1 MFIWL
6 KSSKYAVRNKNVD
19 ISNGNSNFEK
29 NRTFTY
35 DNGANVWQPGNIRQ
49 IPDRTTCDK
58 NRYEC
63 TRWQIVGQWGDD
75 CLQCN
80 RLPESRIS
88 YIQDNK
94 VNETRWTY
102 DAYGNITSELSAPYD
117 VATFLG
123 TTFTYDAEGRNLASS
138 TNALGQTTTYA
149 NYDKFGHAGTVTDFK
164 HRSTSYQYDAW
175 GQLISTQ
182 HPDGT
187 KEEVKTDWG
196 GQGLIGQQLEEVEEE
211 FQINISLRIQLIK
224 TFIKTFFM
232 KRKNG
237 TGVIMN
243 LLQWLYPYYMMMRV
257 AMELL
262 MIS

>member
-1 MFIWL
+1 MVILF
-6 KSSKYAVRNKNVD
+6 SKKFVPLHTTTAQ
-19 ISNGNSNFEK
+19 
-29 NRTFTY
+29 TY
-35 DNGANVWQPGNIRQ
+35 DNLVTSGRYLIGQPVTKTVTNVCGGTSWVNEETIAY
-49 IPDRTTCDK
+49 
-58 NRYEC
+58 NA
-63 TRWQIVGQWGDD
+63 
-75 CLQCN
+75 N

-94 VNETRWTY
+94 INETRWTY

-123 TTFTYDAEGRNLASS
+123 TTFTYDAECRNLASS
-138 TNALGQTTTYA
+138 TNALGQTTTYT
-149 NYDKFGHAGTVTDFK
+149 NYDKFGHAGTVIDFK
-164 HRSTSYQYDAW
+164 HGSTSYQYDAW

-243 LLQWLYPYYMMMRV
+243 LLQ
-257 AMELL
+257 
-262 MIS
+262 

>member
-1 MFIWL
+1 MI
-6 KSSKYAVRNKNVD
+6 
-19 ISNGNSNFEK
+19 
-29 NRTFTY
+29 
-35 DNGANVWQPGNIRQ
+35 
-49 IPDRTTCDK
+49 
-58 NRYEC
+58 
-63 TRWQIVGQWGDD
+63 
-75 CLQCN
+75 
-80 RLPESRIS
+80 
-88 YIQDNK
+88 
-94 VNETRWTY
+94 
-102 DAYGNITSELSAPYD
+102 
-117 VATFLG
+117 
-123 TTFTYDAEGRNLASS
+123 
-138 TNALGQTTTYA
+138 
-149 NYDKFGHAGTVTDFK
+149 DFK

-243 LLQWLYPYYMMMRV
+243 LLQ
-257 AMELL
+257 
-262 MIS
+262 

>member
-1 MFIWL
+1 MVILF
-6 KSSKYAVRNKNVD
+6 SKKIVPLHTITVQ
-19 ISNGNSNFEK
+19 
-29 NRTFTY
+29 TY
-35 DNGANVWQPGNIRQ
+35 DNLVTSGRYLIGQPVTKTVTNVRGGRSWVNEETIAY
-49 IPDRTTCDK
+49 
-58 NRYEC
+58 NA
-63 TRWQIVGQWGDD
+63 
-75 CLQCN
+75 N

-117 VATFLG
+117 VSTFLG

-187 KEEVKTDWG
+187 KEEVKTDRG

-232 KRKNG
+232 KKQNG

-243 LLQWLYPYYMMMRV
+243 LLQ
-257 AMELL
+257 
-262 MIS
+262 